1 MIYILPTDTCYWIA
15 CSVDDIK
22 SYNKIYK
29 IKKRSYDKP
38 LAVMVPDFE
47 WLAQNTD
54 LTLEQI
60 TFLKNYPKP
69 FTILTDAMPIRVW
82 INYVNEEDGWEE
94 FINRA
99 NYEKIAIRVAHN
111 NIQKRLLKETW
122 PIFLTSANF
131 SWEKEMYS
139 PKEIKEKFSYYL
151 EKWTIKFIW
160 ENMWPLEQNP
170 PSEIFEFD
178 WDSLEQIFLRK

>member
-47 WLAQNTD
+47 WLAQNTE

-69 FTILTDAMPIRVW
+69 FTILTDSMPIKVW
-82 INYVNEEDGWEE
+82 INFVDEDSWEE
-94 FINRA
+94 FINRWQ
-99 NYEKIAIRVAHN
+99 YQKIAIRVAHN
-111 NIQKRLLKETW
+111 NIQKRLLKEVG

-131 SWEKEMYS
+131 SGEKEMYT
-139 PKEIKEKFSYYL
+139 PKEIKDKFSYYL
-151 EKWTIKFIW
+151 DKWIIKFVW

-170 PSEIFEFD
+170 PSEIFEFV
-178 WDSLEQIFLRK
+178 WDTCEQKFLRK